1 MPLGFMRGKHARL
14 REQLSAYIDDEL
26 SPPER
31 FEVEHHLEAC
41 PECRSELEDL
51 RTIASATSM
60 LPEVPPLR
68 SFAIG
73 PDATA
78 TAVMPRARSDA
89 AATAVIASATRPLS
103 PAPEPAAGSS
113 RPSWYLL

>member
-14 REQLSAYIDDEL
+14 REQLSAYLDDEL

-41 PECRSELEDL
+41 PDCRSELEDL
-51 RTIASATSM
+51 RTIASATGM

-78 TAVMPRARSDA
+78 TAVMPRAQRSEA
-89 AATAVIASATRPLS
+89 AATAVLAGATRPLS
-103 PAPEPAAGSS
+103 PASA
-113 RPSWYLL
+113 